1 MLRKSTHLL
10 GKALRETGQAVDRLG
25 LTVSGVDSFNETFSR
40 HRPLMNLYD
49 KVRYLLF
56 IIFLFYFICIYPSI
70 ASYYGSRQLGCT

>member
-10 GKALRETGQAVDRLG
+10 GKALRETGQAVDRFG

-49 KVRYLLF
+49 KVIYLFIILLF
-56 IIFLFYFICIYPSI
+56 IWLFIFIVL
-70 ASYYGSRQLGCT
+70 